1 MVYDVTMLIR
11 TQLMLPKD
19 VYDLLRLE
27 AAINS
32 TSMSK
37 IATQALISKMSK
49 KKKNSGIEALGLM
62 IKNAKKIKSA
72 PRDLSTNDDYLYGM
86 NNKI

>member
-19 VYDLLRLE
+19 IYDALKLE
-27 AAINS
+27 AAMKS

-37 IATQALISKMSK
+37 IVVHKLKTKAKPRMT
-49 KKKNSGIEALGLM
+49 GIQALGLM
-62 IKNAKKIKSA
+62 IKSAKKNKSA
-72 PRDLSTNDDYLYGM
+72 PRDLSTNDDYLYGLKS
-86 NNKI
+86 KI